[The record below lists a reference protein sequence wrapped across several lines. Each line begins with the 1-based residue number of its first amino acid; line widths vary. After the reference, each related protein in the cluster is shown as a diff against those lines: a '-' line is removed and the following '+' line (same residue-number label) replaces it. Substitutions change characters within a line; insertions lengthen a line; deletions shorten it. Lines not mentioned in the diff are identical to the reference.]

1 MILQNQHDYCIEL
14 FQRQSP
20 ELFFWKGVVI
30 YVVMSQRRG
39 QNDERK
45 SFSSINDKWRQK
57 ELGHKVPCLVMWDR
71 IICVRDNGNIDICN
85 RLGRLRLTRY
95 RRISKRHKTS
105 HLKFNLKQKSCF
117 RQIQA
122 VLNNRL
128 MSVSLS
134 EETKKNYMTLDV
146 FYVNCGRMIFWKR
159 NTCSYAMFKNKFSCR
174 EFNDEKTDKSPTYIW
189 A

>member
-30 YVVMSQRRG
+30 DFVMSQRRG

-57 ELGHKVPCLVMWDR
+57 ELGHRVPCLVMWDR

-85 RLGRLRLTRY
+85 RLGRLRLKRY
-95 RRISKRHKTS
+95 RRIAKRHKTS
-105 HLKFNLKQKSCF
+105 HLKFNLKQETCL

-122 VLNNRL
+122 VLNNGL

-134 EETKKNYMTLDV
+134 EETKTLHDTGC
-146 FYVNCGRMIFWKR
+146 YLRKLWKDDFLK
-159 NTCSYAMFKNKFSCR
+159 TEYMFKRDVQKQVQLQGVQR
-174 EFNDEKTDKSPTYIW
+174 W
-189 A
+189 